1 MMNCFRGVVDQQKAF
16 SLISSQ
22 DHCQI
27 SSPSR
32 ISDTQQA
39 GFELMQNLSSGL
51 VELSCAVVIATGR
64 DCFKGLPYGIH
75 SASKV
80 FQREITSI
88 NSDIPGSANS
98 QDDIVVWGR
107 TLNEHNEH
115 LKSVFEDS

>member
-1 MMNCFRGVVDQQKAF
+1 MMNCFCGVVDQQKAF

-32 ISDTQQA
+32 ISDIPQA

-51 VELSCAVVIATGR
+51 VEISCTVVIATGR
-64 DCFKGLPYGIH
+64 DFFKGLPYGIH

-98 QDDIVVWGR
+98 QDDIVV
-107 TLNEHNEH
+107 
-115 LKSVFEDS
+115 